1 MNEQER
7 KDLEQKILDEYKTP
21 PSGCVFGLT
30 EIVIAIFICFIAF
43 VLTGCKAVKPLIEY
57 RDSICYV
64 AVHDTTKTFIHDS
77 IDRYIKEDTVFLTK
91 WRYKEVEKI
100 KHDTINIGTS
110 DKEPYEVEVI
120 KEVVPDWCWW
130 LLAIVAVFVG
140 YKIVRFA
147 IKIYAK
153 GKV

>member
-1 MNEQER
+1 MSEQER
-7 KDLEQKILDEYKTP
+7 KDLEQKILDEYRTP

-30 EIVIAIFICFIAF
+30 GIVIAIFICFMAF

-77 IDRYIKEDTVFLTK
+77 IDRFIKGDTVFLTK

-100 KHDTINIGTS
+100 RHDTINIGTS
-110 DKEPYEVEVI
+110 DKEPYEVEVV
-120 KEVVPDWCWW
+120 KEVVPNWCWW
-130 LLAIVAVFVG
+130 LLGINIAFVI
-140 YKIVRFA
+140 YKGIRLA
-147 IKIYAK
+147 IKIYTRRK
-153 GKV
+153 L